1 MKVLL
6 LTKKVAK
13 KQPMTE
19 AVRAGFEPAIPEGT
33 LP

>member
-6 LTKKVAK
+6 LTKKTAR
-13 KQPMTE
+13 KQSMTE